1 LSQPTALSFAPW
13 AGFISVPYQS
23 VGAPSFAEAGF
34 WFSASAKGGL
44 IAANV
49 TYWEKGTSPK
59 IEALMLPTLC
69 VHSDSNAPREIAR
82 RKGWGTH
89 GLAGDGNFASESLE
103 LIPRKYLLFERDNAN
118 ISCLFT
124 VAYTVIGHADRKA
137 QRSKK
142 TRTLLVMNTTD
153 LEIG

>member
-1 LSQPTALSFAPW
+1 MALDLSQRQQCRLPRVQV
-13 AGFISVPYQS
+13 SVPYQS

-49 TYWEKGTSPK
+49 TCWEKGISPK

-69 VHSDSNAPREIAR
+69 VHSDSNAPREIAG

-89 GLAGDGNFASESLE
+89 GLAGDGNFASESL
-103 LIPRKYLLFERDNAN
+103 D
-118 ISCLFT
+118 
-124 VAYTVIGHADRKA
+124 AD
-137 QRSKK
+137 
-142 TRTLLVMNTTD
+142 TTQK
-153 LEIG
+153 